1 MSSLATPQQQ
11 PPAEEANQGNFSW
24 TGSALAPD
32 SVPGPQ
38 PQPQLIVAQQQPNV
52 GQSPSEILQQEYDD
66 MENAPSDGIVLP
78 SSYNDDDDDD
88 GNGVGLNNPT
98 PAVVTAASTTTAAS
112 STAAA
117 ASAASST
124 AAASSTSSSTKVT
137 LVVTEGDNENK
148 YEVDKDSLEIC
159 DLIYHEIE
167 SEDTFYIKSEDIG
180 GGIDTLQHV
189 INFCLSFKG
198 SSFDIDI
205 DMDQKLPPWVD
216 DFIKRV
222 AVNAETY
229 YNLLDVAALLGIKPM
244 LELLC
249 KYVAAQIYNSHPS
262 NIINEITDHTEIVKL
277 ISHEVGDISTQP
289 SPSKTM
295 KQCKPT
301 TNKVSDNSSD
311 WMKGVTLNEEV
322 IKTGHMADKPV
333 QAHITIKLKNN
344 KTETINIK
352 TKCSGN
358 GYKNETGLKGGMR
371 YLLDIPTSTAIGW
384 KYSNVPV
391 NITCG
396 GEGEPHQFKDQRGN
410 CVETI
415 TVSKQAEGESEQSI
429 PTGIFPLKQNK
440 NITSRSAKHYY
451 AEYLVP
457 TDKEDELKGGII
469 FNADLL
475 EAVQTEANLLGVFGQ
490 KMLLKQITG
499 GINSCIE
506 TDYNGVKVIE
516 NVNLRGEMRTL
527 VICTQSRS
535 FNNERLTLL
544 GYEHLNWSAHFVPVE
559 YICDRNSKNMTFAKM
574 KSDKIIF
581 QLVRTHVR
589 CQSSSSIFVLILK
602 LCYPVLGPN

>member
-289 SPSKTM
+289 SPSKNM

-301 TNKVSDNSSD
+301 I
-311 WMKGVTLNEEV
+311 L
-322 IKTGHMADKPV
+322 
-333 QAHITIKLKNN
+333 
-344 KTETINIK
+344 
-352 TKCSGN
+352 
-358 GYKNETGLKGGMR
+358 
-371 YLLDIPTSTAIGW
+371 
-384 KYSNVPV
+384 
-391 NITCG
+391 
-396 GEGEPHQFKDQRGN
+396 
-410 CVETI
+410 
-415 TVSKQAEGESEQSI
+415 
-429 PTGIFPLKQNK
+429 
-440 NITSRSAKHYY
+440 
-451 AEYLVP
+451 
-457 TDKEDELKGGII
+457 
-469 FNADLL
+469 
-475 EAVQTEANLLGVFGQ
+475 
-490 KMLLKQITG
+490 
-499 GINSCIE
+499 E